1 LTYDSAHVDDGT
13 ILTVVRSTVTR
24 MLIALAR
31 GRAVGVVVR
40 WGFAH
45 MSGCL
50 PVSRLYETD
59 SVVAFY
65 HPQLA
70 YAVHVLIVPKREIA
84 GIGAVGAKDLS
95 VLGDVVAA
103 AQHLVRALGLEERG
117 YRLVVN
123 GGAYQDVGQLHFH
136 LISESTATGEP
147 AG

>member
-1 LTYDSAHVDDGT
+1 
-13 ILTVVRSTVTR
+13 
-24 MLIALAR
+24 
-31 GRAVGVVVR
+31 VR

-50 PVSRLYETD
+50 PVTRLYETD

-65 HPQLA
+65 HPRPS
-70 YAVHVLIVPKREIA
+70 YAVHVLIVPKRGIA
-84 GIGAVGAKDLS
+84 GLGAIGAKDMP

-103 AQHLVRALGLEERG
+103 AQHLVRTLGLEKRG

-136 LISESTATGEP
+136 LISEGAAAEERPG
-147 AG
+147 

>member
-1 LTYDSAHVDDGT
+1 MRYDSAHVEDGT
-13 ILTVVRSTVTR
+13 ILTVVRSTVNR
-24 MLIALAR
+24 MLFALAR

-65 HPQLA
+65 HPRPS
-70 YAVHVLIVPKREIA
+70 YSVHVLIVPKRGIA
-84 GIGAVGAKDLS
+84 GLAALGAKDMP

-103 AQHLVRALGLEERG
+103 AQHLVRTLGLEKRG

-136 LISESTATGEP
+136 LISEGERP
-147 AG
+147 G

>member
-1 LTYDSAHVDDGT
+1 M
-13 ILTVVRSTVTR
+13 TVVRSTVGR
-24 MLIALAR
+24 MLFALAR

-50 PVSRLYETD
+50 PVARLYETD

-65 HPQLA
+65 HPRPA
-70 YAVHVLIVPKREIA
+70 YAVHVLIVPKRGIA
-84 GIGAVGAKDLS
+84 GLGAVGAKDHPI
-95 VLGDVVAA
+95 LGEVVAA
-103 AQHLVRALGLEERG
+103 TQHVVRMLELERRG

-136 LISESTATGEP
+136 LISDDVAPG
-147 AG
+147 

>member
-1 LTYDSAHVDDGT
+1 
-13 ILTVVRSTVTR
+13 
-24 MLIALAR
+24 MLFALAR

-50 PVSRLYETD
+50 PVSRLYESD

-65 HPQLA
+65 HPRPA
-70 YAVHVLIVPKREIA
+70 YAVHVLIVPKRGIA
-84 GIGAVGAKDLS
+84 GLGAVGAKDQPL
-95 VLGDVVAA
+95 LGEVVAA
-103 AQHLVRALGLEERG
+103 AQRVVRMLGLEEQG

-136 LISESTATGEP
+136 LISEGGGTGERP
-147 AG
+147 S

>member
-1 LTYDSAHVDDGT
+1 M

-24 MLIALAR
+24 MLVALAR
-31 GRAVGVVVR
+31 GRVVGVMVR

-50 PVSRLYETD
+50 PIARLYETD
-59 SVVAFY
+59 SVIAFY
-65 HPQLA
+65 HPRPA
-70 YAVHVLIVPKREIA
+70 YAVHVLIVPKRGIA
-84 GIGAVGAKDLS
+84 GLGAVGAKDFP

-103 AQHLVRALGLEERG
+103 AQHLVRTLGLEERG

-136 LISESTATGEP
+136 LISDDGAAGERP
-147 AG
+147 G